1 MGGGETGIDPP
12 TTTKGD
18 LSGFDTTF
26 DRVPIGTNN
35 QVLTADSAQALGLKW
50 ATPTDVQPPTTTKG
64 DLSGFSTA
72 QARIPVGTNGTLL
85 FADSTQSLGL
95 LYRVIADSDVPNLA
109 ASKITSGTFDTA
121 RIPNLAASKITS
133 GTFDTARIPNLAA
146 SKITSGTLSVARGGT
161 GVTSSTGSG
170 NVVLSASPTFTGT
183 VLTAEL
189 NVNDNNITNV
199 KNIIHDTSAATQDLD
214 FLGDQLQYDT
224 INANTT
230 FTASNMVSGKSK
242 TVKLTTD
249 GSTRTFTFPAWKFI
263 GTKPTEQAASKVGI
277 LTLTCFGTGISDVV
291 AAYSVEE

>member
-1 MGGGETGIDPP
+1 MSGGMGGGETGVDPP

-35 QVLTADSAQALGLKW
+35 QVLTADSTEALGLKW

-85 FADSTQSLGL
+85 FADSTQALGL
-95 LYRVIADSDVPNLA
+95 LYRVIADSDV
-109 ASKITSGTFDTA
+109 
-121 RIPNLAASKITS
+121 PNLAASKITS

-183 VLTAEL
+183 VVTAEL

>member
-1 MGGGETGIDPP
+1 MSGGMGGGETGIDPP

-133 GTFDTARIPNLAA
+133 GT
-146 SKITSGTLSVARGGT
+146 LSVARGGT

-230 FTASNMVSGKSK
+230 FTASNMIAGKSK